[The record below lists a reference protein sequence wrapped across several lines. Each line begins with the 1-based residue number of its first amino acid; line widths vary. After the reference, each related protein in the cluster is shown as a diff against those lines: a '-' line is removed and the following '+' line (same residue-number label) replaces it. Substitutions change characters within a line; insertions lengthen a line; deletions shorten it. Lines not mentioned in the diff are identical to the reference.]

1 MQALERRRAPGESRP
16 LPCRR
21 QAAGAAAMQ
30 HIAGSEAWAAGA
42 GGGHHGQGRLPGC
55 SEVKRASHGHTLSIS
70 LEGGGGGRVR
80 PPSELQPT
88 DRAIVPSA
96 SPLIRIHTPTRPPK
110 EESPR
115 SNKGKEGKAASN
127 YEKYSYEA
135 KLETSKVT
143 CTAAAPRGRRLSL
156 LVSSAMLFIE
166 KAKEKGYRPSNCS
179 S

>member
-70 LEGGGGGRVR
+70 LEGGEGVASVR
-80 PPSELQPT
+80 LPSSNRPT
-88 DRAIVPSA
+88 VPSCHQHHR
-96 SPLIRIHTPTRPPK
+96 SSGSIHQPGLQKR
-110 EESPR
+110 R
-115 SNKGKEGKAASN
+115 AQ
-127 YEKYSYEA
+127 EA
-135 KLETSKVT
+135 
-143 CTAAAPRGRRLSL
+143 
-156 LVSSAMLFIE
+156 I
-166 KAKEKGYRPSNCS
+166 KEKKERQLRIMRSIVMRPNSRHQK
-179 S
+179 